1 MRTKTLFTA
10 LAATAALTLT
20 ACGGGDPLAS
30 DGDTP
35 RDSDAVIVG
44 SADFSES
51 QLLAT
56 IYSHAL
62 QNAGIAVDEK
72 LNIGSR
78 EVYMEALRDGSID
91 LLPEYNGYLLGELD
105 ADAEADNRD
114 TIRTQLEDLLAPEGI
129 VVLDEAEA
137 ENTDV
142 LVVTPDVAAEHGLVT
157 ISDLQ
162 PIAGELVL
170 AGPAEWKTRFVG
182 LPGLQ
187 DVYGLEFKEFK
198 VLDAGGTLTLS
209 ALQNGQAQ
217 VGDMFSSDPAIEENG
232 LVGLEDDKGLF
243 LPANIVPV
251 IREDS
256 ATDEVR
262 DVLNGIA
269 AELTTEDLMAMNRQI
284 AEGDDIGRIADEW
297 LEAKGL

>member
-10 LAATAALTLT
+10 LAATAALALT

-30 DGDTP
+30 DGDTS

-114 TIRTQLEDLLAPEGI
+114 TIRTQLETLLAPEGI

-142 LVVTPDVAAEHGLVT
+142 LVVTPDVAADHDLVT

-182 LPGLQ
+182 LPGLEE
-187 DVYGLEFKEFK
+187 VYGLEFKEFK

-251 IREDS
+251 IREAS
-256 ATDEVR
+256 ATDEVK

-269 AELTTEDLMAMNRQI
+269 AELTTDDLMAMNRQI
-284 AEGDDIGRIADEW
+284 SEGDDIGRIADEW